1 MITPITADR
10 LEPSP
15 VVGVLGMGIELND
28 PDDIIEHHES
38 PSPSDGVITFVI
50 DDAST
55 IVLDPGPVASTPSS
69 TGQSHP
75 DWL

>member
-1 MITPITADR
+1 
-10 LEPSP
+10 
-15 VVGVLGMGIELND
+15 MGIELND
-28 PDDIIEHHES
+28 LDDIIEHDAS
-38 PSPSDGVITFVI
+38 LSPSDGVITFVI